1 VQRRVLILAPRGRDA
16 EVIQATLS
24 NAGREAHVCV
34 DVGALT
40 TELAVGADTAIV
52 TEEAILAAD
61 LSQLSDW
68 LAHQAAWSDF
78 PFILLVAQ
86 QKARRTSAAQ
96 RVVGNLGN
104 VVVLERPISAQTLES
119 AVQSA
124 LRVRERQYQT
134 QRHVQER
141 ERAEARLNLALD
153 AGRLGAWE
161 LDLVDGRLD
170 ASQTCKRNF
179 GRDPAADFS
188 YQDLLD
194 AIHDEDRAE
203 QIRAVAHVIEH
214 GGDLH
219 MEYRSRWP
227 DGSVHWIE
235 IRGQRF
241 VDPSSN
247 AKKLVGVSLDV
258 TERRESMAAL
268 RASQQALREF
278 NESLESRIV
287 HRTRELASANN
298 RLVQEIAEREKAQA
312 ALLHAQKLEA
322 VGQLTNGI
330 AHDFN
335 NLLTAIIG
343 NADLIQR
350 RTDVER
356 IKRLAGYVLDAA
368 ARATRLTGQLLTF
381 SRTQRLDLRAI
392 DVDRLLTN
400 MCDLLEHSIGPRI
413 QLRTNLNL
421 GDTHA
426 LADAD
431 QLELAILNLAIN
443 ARDAMPAG
451 GKLEIATRRESSGHS
466 ELEPGDYVV
475 ISVTDTGSGIP
486 AQLLQKVFEPFYTTK
501 PLGKGTGLGLS
512 QVYGVAKQSGGTAI
526 IDSTVGEGTRIEIW
540 LPQSQVAIARVDD
553 RGLARNSKDH
563 LSGGRVLVVEDDEY
577 VRRFLNECLRDLG
590 YEVLGAASALQ
601 GLRQMED
608 TQPDLIIVDY
618 AMPEMTGAE
627 MAMEIRDHDQQTPII
642 FVTGYA
648 DMEAIESV
656 PGPTHVLRKPFEV
669 DSLAALVRTALRE
682 PETSRPS

>member
-24 NAGREAHVCV
+24 SAGRTALITA
-34 DVGALT
+34 DVASLIA
-40 TELAVGADTAIV
+40 ELAIGADTAIV

-61 LSQLSDW
+61 LSHLAEW
-68 LAHQAAWSDF
+68 LAQQPAWSDF

-86 QKARRTSAAQ
+86 QTARRTLAAE
-96 RVVGNLGN
+96 RVVVNLGN
-104 VVVLERPISAQTLES
+104 VVVLERPISAQTLDS

-124 LRVRERQYQT
+124 MRVRERQYQT

-141 ERAEARLNLALD
+141 ERAESRLKLALD

-161 LDLVDGRLD
+161 LNLLDGRFE
-170 ASQTCKRNF
+170 ASATCKRNF

-188 YQDLLD
+188 YEELLC
-194 AIHDEDRAE
+194 AIHDDDRHE
-203 QIRAVAHVIEH
+203 QIRAVQQVIEH

-219 MEYRSRWP
+219 VEYRNRWP

-235 IRGQRF
+235 IRGQR
-241 VDPSSN
+241 VLDPSSD
-247 AKKLVGVSLDV
+247 AKKLVGVSLDI
-258 TERRESMAAL
+258 TERRESMTAL
-268 RASQQALREF
+268 RASQRALKEL
-278 NESLESRIV
+278 NETLESRIV
-287 HRTRELASANN
+287 NRTRELASAND
-298 RLVQEIAEREKAQA
+298 RLVHEIAEREKARA

-335 NLLTAIIG
+335 NLLTAIVG

-350 RTDVER
+350 RTDTER
-356 IKRLAGYVLDAA
+356 VKRLAGYVLDAA

-381 SRTQRLDLRAI
+381 SRTQRLDLRAL

-413 QLRTNLNL
+413 QLRTNLCL
-421 GDTHA
+421 HGTHA
-426 LADAD
+426 TADAD

-443 ARDAMPAG
+443 ARDAMPEG
-451 GKLEIATRRESSGHS
+451 GKLEIATRRESSPRTD
-466 ELEPGDYVV
+466 LRPGDYVV
-475 ISVTDTGSGIP
+475 ISVADTGSGIP
-486 AQLLQKVFEPFYTTK
+486 AQSLQKVFEPFYTTK

-512 QVYGVAKQSGGTAI
+512 QVYGVARQSGGTAT
-526 IDSTVGEGTRIEIW
+526 IDSTLGEGTRIEIW
-540 LPQSQVAIARVDD
+540 LPQSQVLDCRDDARA
-553 RGLARNSKDH
+553 LIRNPKD
-563 LSGGRVLVVEDDEY
+563 LISGGRVLIVEDDEY
-577 VRRFLNECLRDLG
+577 VRRFLNECLGDLG
-590 YEVLGAASALQ
+590 YEVLGAESALQ
-601 GLRQMED
+601 GLRHMENVR
-608 TQPDLIIVDY
+608 PDLIIVDY

-627 MAMEIRDHDQQTPII
+627 MALEIRHHDQKTPII

-656 PGPTHVLRKPFEV
+656 PGPTHVLKKPFEV
-669 DSLAALVRTALRE
+669 DSLVAMVRTALVE
-682 PETSRPS
+682 PASIRHS